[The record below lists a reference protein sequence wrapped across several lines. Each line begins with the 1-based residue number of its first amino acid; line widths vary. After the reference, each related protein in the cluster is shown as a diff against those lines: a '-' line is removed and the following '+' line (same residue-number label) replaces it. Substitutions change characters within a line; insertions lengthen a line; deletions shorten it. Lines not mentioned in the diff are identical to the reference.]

1 MAFISQNAQ
10 LPVGAGECQGLGLA
24 LQVHFPNLCSGQLHE
39 EVQKAQFSVEETG
52 LGEKRWLAQ
61 DSQGEG
67 PVFGS
72 PGRAFHSDHLEA
84 SWWGRRVLA
93 LEYPVYS
100 LTSAV

>member
-1 MAFISQNAQ
+1 M
-10 LPVGAGECQGLGLA
+10 
-24 LQVHFPNLCSGQLHE
+24 
-39 EVQKAQFSVEETG
+39 
-52 LGEKRWLAQ
+52 
-61 DSQGEG
+61 
-67 PVFGS
+67 FGS